1 MNRAYNHGSQGD
13 FLTSELNAY
22 ENDAKKVISKAPSG
36 TGAELRALA
45 RGK

>member
-13 FLTSELNAY
+13 FLTSELNAN